1 MAGLI
6 WIATAL
12 VAAALVAWRFQRRR
26 DRARQLMLLC
36 QRASLEFSTFDPF
49 PDTVWLPFRLFGRG
63 PSRGTENVVWNDDD
77 GDDAR
82 AFDYWFEERRSQDSM
97 PTMHRFSCALV
108 ALPFGCR
115 RLEVA
120 PHDFADDIGELV
132 EGDDLEL
139 ELEAFNR
146 RFDVRADDR
155 RFAVAFLD
163 QRMMRALMTLSEGV
177 TALVNED
184 RLLLIAPLLPAAEVL
199 LLLEAARA
207 LRRYVPPVV
216 ASLYPP
222 RPMKGPHEDRWLQG
236 RWSPEP
242 IGDDA

>member
-1 MAGLI
+1 MPAFV
-6 WIATAL
+6 WISIAL
-12 VAAALVAWRFQRRR
+12 VAAGVAAWRFGLRR
-26 DRARQLMLLC
+26 DRQRQLMLLC
-36 QRASLEFSTFDPF
+36 HRASLEYSTFDPF
-49 PDTVWLPFRLFGRG
+49 PDTAWLPFRLFGQG
-63 PSRGTENVVWNDDD
+63 PGRGTENVVWNDDD
-77 GDDAR
+77 GEDAR
-82 AFDYWFEERRSQDSM
+82 AFDYWYEERRNDDSV
-97 PTMHRFSCALV
+97 PVTRRFSCALA

-120 PHDFADDIGELV
+120 PRGMADGVRELI

-139 ELEAFNR
+139 ELESFNR
-146 RFDVRADDR
+146 RFDVRAEDR
-155 RFAVAFLD
+155 RFAVTFLD
-163 QRMMRALMTLSEGV
+163 QRMMRSMMALPDGV
-177 TALVNED
+177 TVLVNED
-184 RLLLIAPLLPAAEVL
+184 RMLLVASLLPAPQVL

-207 LRRYVPPVV
+207 IRRQVPPVV

>member
-1 MAGLI
+1 MADLI
-6 WIATAL
+6 WIAIAL
-12 VAAALVAWRFQRRR
+12 AAAAVVAWRFQRRR
-26 DRARQLMLLC
+26 DRARQLVLLC
-36 QRASLEFSTFDPF
+36 RRASLECSIVDPF
-49 PDTVWLPFRLFGRG
+49 PDTSWLPFRLFGRG
-63 PSRGTENVVWNDDD
+63 LSRGTENVVWNDDD

-82 AFDYWFEERRSQDSM
+82 AFDYWFEERRSEDSV
-97 PTMHRFSCALV
+97 TVTLRFSCALV
-108 ALPFGCR
+108 ALPFACR

-120 PHDFADDIGELV
+120 PHGIADDVRELI

-163 QRMMRALMTLSEGV
+163 QRMMRALMALPEGISM
-177 TALVNED
+177 LVNED
-184 RLLLIAPLLPAAEVL
+184 RMLMIASLLPPAEVL

-207 LRRYVPPVV
+207 VRRSVPPVV

-222 RPMKGPHEDRWLQG
+222 RPMKGPHEDRWFQG